1 MYRCEDCGRFFEEP
15 VVVHDDPSPSG
26 VSLASGYD
34 IEWYCP
40 QCGSDQVEEAG
51 ECASCGEPIAD
62 GEVLCEDCMKELKKL
77 LKGVADDMKMDI
89 DAPAFENAVYM
100 AV

>member
-1 MYRCEDCGRFFEEP
+1 MYRCEDCGAYFDEP

-26 VSLASGYD
+26 VGLSSGYYV
-34 IEWYCP
+34 EWYCP
-40 QCGSDQVEEAG
+40 SCGGDHIEKAG
-51 ECASCGEPIAD
+51 ECASCGEFIPSD
-62 GEVLCEDCMKELKKL
+62 EVLCEDCMKELKKL
-77 LKGVADDMKMDI
+77 LKGVADDMNMDM